1 MAAKWIKR
9 LLLLVALASIA
20 GGFTWLMWP
29 QPIQVDV
36 AKAVLGHMQLT
47 VDEEGISRIRKVYTV
62 SAPVAGKLER
72 SPREVGDHVVAGVTT
87 VAAIRSADPTMLDV
101 RTRLELVA
109 AVEAAKA
116 DRDFAGAA
124 VLQAEKEYQFSE
136 AELGRARYLVGKKV
150 MALNALEKRQLDTDS
165 AQQRLES
172 AKAQLDV
179 RLHNLEIAEA
189 RLRGPVTP
197 GEATASEECCIKL
210 TAPVNG
216 IILHIPVENEQI
228 VQAGTPLVEIG
239 NPLDTEITVDLL
251 STDAIQVKPGDT
263 AFVGGWGGSSD
274 LKARVKRVDPAAF
287 TKISALGI
295 EEQRVKAILEISDPP
310 SQWMGLGHQFRVFV
324 RITIW
329 QSDNALHVP
338 ISALFRRGGNW
349 AVFKVDGGIAKVT
362 KITTGQIT
370 SSDVQILSGLREG
383 ETVIVHPSD
392 LIADGVQIEVRD
404 SVKD

>member
-1 MAAKWIKR
+1 MAVKWIKR
-9 LLLLVALASIA
+9 ILLLVALAGIA

-47 VDEEGISRIRKVYTV
+47 ADEDGISRIRKVYTV

-87 VAAIRSADPTMLDV
+87 VAAIRSADPTMLDA
-101 RTRLELVA
+101 RTRLELIA

-116 DRDFAGAA
+116 DRDFASAA

-179 RLHNLEIAEA
+179 RLHNLEIAET
-189 RLRGPVTP
+189 RLRGPVIP
-197 GEATASEECCIKL
+197 GEAATSVECCMKL
-210 TAPVNG
+210 TSPVNG
-216 IILHIPVENEQI
+216 IILHILVENEQI
-228 VQAGTPLVEIG
+228 VQAGTPLVEVG
-239 NPLDTEITVDLL
+239 NPLDTEIVVDLL
-251 STDAIQVKPGDT
+251 STDAMMVKPGTT
-263 AFVGGWGGSSD
+263 AFISGWGGSND
-274 LKARVKRVDPAAF
+274 LKARVKRVEPAAF

-310 SQWMGLGHQFRVFV
+310 SQWMGLGHQYRVFV

-329 QSDNALHVP
+329 QSDNALQVP
-338 ISALFRRGGNW
+338 LSALFRRDGSW

-362 KITTGQIT
+362 RITAGQMT
-370 SSDVQILSGLREG
+370 SSDAQILSGLREG

-392 LIADGVQIEVRD
+392 LIADGVRIEIRD
-404 SVKD
+404 SAKD

>member
-1 MAAKWIKR
+1 MAAKWLKR
-9 LLLLVALASIA
+9 LLLLAALAGIA

-29 QPIQVDV
+29 QSIQVDV

-47 VDEEGISRIRKVYTV
+47 VDEDGISRIRKVYTV

-87 VAAIRSADPTMLDV
+87 VAAIRSADPTMLDA

-116 DRDFAGAA
+116 DRDFASAA
-124 VLQAEKEYQFSE
+124 VLQAEKKFQFSE

-150 MALNALEKRQLDTDS
+150 MALNALEKRQLDADG

-189 RLRGPVTP
+189 RLRGPVIP
-197 GEATASEECCIKL
+197 GEAAASEECCIKL
-210 TAPVNG
+210 TSPVNG

-239 NPLDTEITVDLL
+239 NPLDTEIVVDLL
-251 STDAIQVKPGDT
+251 STDAMQVKSGT
-263 AFVGGWGGSSD
+263 AASIGGWGGSND
-274 LKARVKRVDPAAF
+274 LKARVKRVEPAAF

-310 SQWMGLGHQFRVFV
+310 TQWMGLGHQYRVFV

-329 QSDNALHVP
+329 QSDNALQVP
-338 ISALFRRGGNW
+338 LSALFRRDRNW

-362 KITTGQIT
+362 KITAGQMT
-370 SSDVQILSGLREG
+370 SSDAQILSGLREG

-392 LIADGVQIEVRD
+392 LIADGVRIEVRD
-404 SVKD
+404 GAKD

>member
-1 MAAKWIKR
+1 MAARWIKR
-9 LLLLVALASIA
+9 ILLLVALASIA
-20 GGFTWLMWP
+20 GGFVWLMWP
-29 QPIQVDV
+29 QPILVDV

-47 VDEEGISRIRKVYTV
+47 VDEDGISRIRKVYTV
-62 SAPVAGKLER
+62 SAPVAGKVER

-87 VAAIRSADPTMLDV
+87 VAAIRSADPTMLDT

-116 DRDFAGAA
+116 DKAFTSAA
-124 VLQAEKEYQFSE
+124 VLQAEKEFQFSE
-136 AELGRARYLVGKKV
+136 TELKRTRYLVGKKV

-189 RLRGPVTP
+189 RLHGPVTP
-197 GEATASEECCIKL
+197 GEAETSEDCCIKL
-210 TAPVNG
+210 TSPVNG

-239 NPLDTEITVDLL
+239 NPLDTEIAVDLL

-263 AFVGGWGGSSD
+263 AFVGGWGGSND

-310 SQWMGLGHQFRVFV
+310 SQWTGLGHQYRVFV

-329 QSDNALHVP
+329 QSDNALHIP
-338 ISALFRRGGNW
+338 ISALFRRDGDW
-349 AVFKVDGGIAKVT
+349 AVFKADGGIAKVT

-370 SSDVQILSGLREG
+370 SSDVQILSGLRAG

-392 LIADGVQIEVRD
+392 LIADGVRIEIRD
-404 SVKD
+404 SAKE

>member
-1 MAAKWIKR
+1 MTAKWTKR
-9 LLLLVALASIA
+9 LLLLVALAGIA
-20 GGFTWLMWP
+20 GGFAWLMWP

-47 VDEEGISRIRKVYTV
+47 VDEDGISRIRKVYTV
-62 SAPVAGKLER
+62 SAPVAGKVER
-72 SPREVGDHVVAGVTT
+72 SLREVGDHVVAGVTT
-87 VAAIRSADPTMLDV
+87 VAAIRSADPSMLDT

-116 DRDFAGAA
+116 DRDFASAA
-124 VLQAEKEYQFSE
+124 VSQAEKEYQFSE

-150 MALNALEKRQLDTDS
+150 MALNVLEKRQLDNDS

-189 RLRGPVTP
+189 RLRGPVIP
-197 GEATASEECCIKL
+197 GVATLSEECCIKL
-210 TAPVNG
+210 TSPVNG

-239 NPLDTEITVDLL
+239 NPLDTEIVVDLL
-251 STDAIQVKPGDT
+251 STDAMQVKPGT
-263 AFVGGWGGSSD
+263 RAFVGGWGGLND
-274 LKARVKRVDPAAF
+274 LEARVRRVEPAAF

-295 EEQRVKAILEISDPP
+295 EEQRVKVILEISDPP
-310 SQWMGLGHQFRVFV
+310 SQWMGLGHQYRVFV

-329 QSDNALHVP
+329 QSDNALQVP
-338 ISALFRRGGNW
+338 LSALFRRDGNW
-349 AVFKVDGGIAKVT
+349 AVFKLDGGIAKLA
-362 KITTGQIT
+362 KITTGQMT
-370 SSDVQILSGLREG
+370 TSDVQIISGLRQG

-392 LIADGVQIEVRD
+392 LVTDGVQIEIRD
-404 SVKD
+404 SAKE